1 MRASRFLKLLL
12 LAFGVLIAQH
22 VTWGQT
28 PGTIRHV
35 GVIYHGGMYD
45 IFLDA
50 LRAGLKEQG
59 LEEGKQFVLDVR
71 DTKGDLAAV
80 EALAQELE
88 RSKVDVLYT
97 VNTSITQVAKRATTH
112 TPIVFF
118 AGTDPVEAGLVESL
132 AKPGGR
138 LTGV

>member
-1 MRASRFLKLLL
+1 MRLSRLPKLVL
-12 LAFGVLIAQH
+12 LAFGVLLAQQA
-22 VTWGQT
+22 TWGQT
-28 PGTIRHV
+28 PGTSIRHV

-59 LEEGKQFVLDVR
+59 LEEGKQFVLDIR

-80 EALAQELE
+80 EALARELE

-97 VNTSITQVAKRATTH
+97 VNTSITRAAKRATTH
-112 TPIVFF
+112 TP
-118 AGTDPVEAGLVESL
+118 
-132 AKPGGR
+132 
-138 LTGV
+138 